1 MPEQAVKT
9 VLKKAVRA
17 RAGELAERL
26 FSAGDCGIDERGANA
41 QRRCDGA
48 MGIST
53 VVALLIHIGWKERR
67 EVRLYGMR
75 GKIVE
80 KLDS

>member
-9 VLKKAVRA
+9 VLKEAVLVA
-17 RAGELAERL
+17 HCDHDERL
-26 FSAGDCGIDERGANA
+26 FSARDCGIDERGANA
-41 QRRCDGA
+41 QRRCNEA
-48 MGIST
+48 MAIST
-53 VVALLIHIGWKERR
+53 VVALLIHVGWQERR

-75 GKIVE
+75 VKIVE